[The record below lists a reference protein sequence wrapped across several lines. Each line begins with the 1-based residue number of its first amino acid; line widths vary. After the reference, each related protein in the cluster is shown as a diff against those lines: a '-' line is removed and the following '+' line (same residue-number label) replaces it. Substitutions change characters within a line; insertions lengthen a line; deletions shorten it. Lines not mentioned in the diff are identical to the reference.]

1 MFKAKAEETSTPAL
15 TVSDLID
22 TAITSTNSHRSAY
35 DLHRKFEHIRTGVD
49 TVEGIGQLT
58 ASEVTKS
65 DLLEWLDSMT
75 EERDWSN
82 ASRNRY
88 QAALSLIFR
97 IAVDDKKLPYNPAS
111 GIEHLQED
119 NSRCRSLT
127 LEEEEALFKQLTERF
142 PTYTPIAV
150 LAMHTGPRASE
161 LLRIRVGGYS
171 GESGK
176 LMIRQTKI
184 RRSAAVRHVPIT
196 PMAVAAYTFLAA
208 GKKIGDPLRTQPDRK
223 TAVKVTKYWFDP
235 CVDAA
240 KINDFR
246 FHDLRHTAASRW
258 VMNGL
263 PLAVVSNYLGHSNI
277 QMTMRYSHLSPENDE
292 RAIAAMMSIYQKM
305 GE

>member
-127 LEEEEALFKQLTERF
+127 LNGAPGEIR
-142 PTYTPIAV
+142 TPDLLIRSQSLYPAE
-150 LAMHTGPRASE
+150 LRAHM
-161 LLRIRVGGYS
+161 VAS
-171 GESGK
+171 G
-176 LMIRQTKI
+176 
-184 RRSAAVRHVPIT
+184 
-196 PMAVAAYTFLAA
+196 
-208 GKKIGDPLRTQPDRK
+208 
-223 TAVKVTKYWFDP
+223 
-235 CVDAA
+235 
-240 KINDFR
+240 
-246 FHDLRHTAASRW
+246 
-258 VMNGL
+258 
-263 PLAVVSNYLGHSNI
+263 
-277 QMTMRYSHLSPENDE
+277 
-292 RAIAAMMSIYQKM
+292 
-305 GE
+305 

>member
-1 MFKAKAEETSTPAL
+1 
-15 TVSDLID
+15 
-22 TAITSTNSHRSAY
+22 
-35 DLHRKFEHIRTGVD
+35 
-49 TVEGIGQLT
+49 LT

-171 GESGK
+171 GESG
-176 LMIRQTKI
+176 
-184 RRSAAVRHVPIT
+184 S
-196 PMAVAAYTFLAA
+196 
-208 GKKIGDPLRTQPDRK
+208 
-223 TAVKVTKYWFDP
+223 
-235 CVDAA
+235 
-240 KINDFR
+240 
-246 FHDLRHTAASRW
+246 
-258 VMNGL
+258 
-263 PLAVVSNYLGHSNI
+263 
-277 QMTMRYSHLSPENDE
+277 
-292 RAIAAMMSIYQKM
+292 
-305 GE
+305 